1 MPGTLQN
8 AFDVLYS
15 ALGPQDWWP
24 GESPFEVMVGAI
36 LVQNTSWRNVAR
48 AIAVIKEE
56 GLLAP
61 LPLYA
66 LPEEDLAELLR
77 PVGYYRIKARRLR
90 NLLRLIVEDF
100 GGSVERLLSLQT
112 HALRETLLAVSGVGP
127 ETADSIVLYAAAK
140 PSFVVDA
147 YTHRIFARH
156 GWIDYSAGYYE
167 IKDYCESQ
175 LPQDVQ
181 LYNELHA
188 LLVHVGHH
196 WCKRIPRCEECPL
209 RELLP
214 EGGVVEAG

>member
-1 MPGTLQN
+1 MSGTLQN
-8 AFDVLYS
+8 AFDILYS
-15 ALGPQDWWP
+15 ALGPQHWWP

-36 LVQNTSWRNVAR
+36 LVQNTSWRNVSR
-48 AIAVIKEE
+48 AIDAIKED
-56 GLLAP
+56 GLLEP
-61 LPLYA
+61 DRLYA
-66 LPEEDLAELLR
+66 LPEEELAELLR

-90 NLLRLIVEDF
+90 NLLRLVVEDF
-100 GGSVERLLSLQT
+100 DGSVERLLSLETQT
-112 HALRETLLAVSGVGP
+112 LRETLLAVNGVGP
-127 ETADSIVLYAAAK
+127 ETADSIVLYAAEK

-167 IKDYCESQ
+167 IKDYCESE

-181 LYNELHA
+181 AYNELHA

-196 WCKRIPRCEECPL
+196 WCKKVPRCDACPL

-214 EGGVVEAG
+214 EGGVVEPT

>member
-1 MPGTLQN
+1 MSGTLQN

-48 AIAVIKEE
+48 ALQKIKDED
-56 GLLAP
+56 LLEP
-61 LPLYA
+61 DRLYA
-66 LPEEDLAELLR
+66 LPEEELAEILR
-77 PVGYYRIKARRLR
+77 SVGYYRIKARRLR
-90 NLLRLIVEDF
+90 NLLRVIVEEF
-100 GGSVERLLSLQT
+100 GGSVERLLSLET

-127 ETADSIVLYAAAK
+127 ETADSIVLYAAQK
-140 PSFVVDA
+140 PSFVVDT

-156 GWIDYSAGYYE
+156 GWIDYASGYYE
-167 IKDYCESQ
+167 IKDYCESE
-175 LPQDVQ
+175 LPQEVQ
-181 LYNELHA
+181 VYNELHA

-196 WCKRIPRCEECPL
+196 WCKKVPRCDECPL

-214 EGGVVEAG
+214 EGGVVESE